1 MINLDYKLNQ
11 QGGNDNNITNII
23 RRCNNN
29 LEAQQRYFLNKQF
42 RASHPIDDFLSSN
55 ENEANSLS
63 LNMDRIKKKW
73 RKNILMVS
81 IF

>member
-1 MINLDYKLNQ
+1 MINLDYKLKQ
-11 QGGNDNNITNII
+11 KGGDDNNIIDII
-23 RRCNNN
+23 LRCNNN

-42 RASHPIDDFLSSN
+42 RASHPTDDFFSSN
-55 ENEANSLS
+55 HNEVNSLS

-73 RKNILMVS
+73 RKNIRMVS